1 MLHYFHRIGWRRNKE
16 KEKENKEQQP
26 LAWNFNSCFV
36 ALSYLLVLVSPQK
49 KRMETTKRLKKFNLG
64 LKNID
69 EEEKYNQITKYR

>member
-1 MLHYFHRIGWRRNKE
+1 MLHYFHKIGWRRNKE
-16 KEKENKEQQP
+16 RKRKIKNNNLWP
-26 LAWNFNSCFV
+26 GISIF
-36 ALSYLLVLVSPQK
+36 ALSLFLTCSCISAKK

>member
-1 MLHYFHRIGWRRNKE
+1 MLHYFHKIGWRRNKE

-26 LAWNFNSCFV
+26 LAWNFNFCLV
-36 ALSYLLVLVSPQK
+36 ALSYLFLYLRKK